1 MGELLDAVGNLLE
14 NIERGLTIFTAGSF
28 VIVVL
33 KLIEGYKQKRMEAEM
48 RRDIKAIKQKLG
60 VEECGPQSQCQ
71 MAQTILRRLYCSF
84 SGAVSRVEYQFQ
96 RRGKAM
102 QVSKTWLAGLI
113 AYILGIISQKFG
125 ITFGDQAAD
134 AAANVI
140 ITIILPLVLAFMN
153 RKKVKSDEV
162 RPTDTKSA
170 V

>member
-1 MGELLDAVGNLLE
+1 
-14 NIERGLTIFTAGSF
+14 
-28 VIVVL
+28 
-33 KLIEGYKQKRMEAEM
+33 
-48 RRDIKAIKQKLG
+48 
-60 VEECGPQSQCQ
+60 
-71 MAQTILRRLYCSF
+71 
-84 SGAVSRVEYQFQ
+84 
-96 RRGKAM
+96 M

>member
-1 MGELLDAVGNLLE
+1 MGELLDAFSELLE
-14 NIERGLTIFTAGSF
+14 NFERGLTIFTAGSF
-28 VIVVL
+28 VIVII
-33 KLIEGYKQKRMEAEM
+33 KLIEGYKQKQVEAEM

-60 VEECGPQSQCQ
+60 VEECGPQSECQ
-71 MAQTILRRLYCSF
+71 TVQASLRRLFLSF
-84 SGAVSRVEYQFQ
+84 SAGIYRVENQS
-96 RRGKAM
+96 RRGKGM
-102 QVSKTWLAGLI
+102 QISKTWLAGLI